1 MEKNAEQE
9 KKVKEKIAENNV
21 RAAQSG
27 EVLLSKDEAAE
38 YRNYKRQKYVSSV
51 GDAVG
56 KTALDA
62 RGKGSTE
69 ELTEFCRLA
78 LRYGV
83 AAVKTTG
90 GRLQTLRSCLGNGK
104 TLIDCAVGGD
114 GSVCFRTKRYE
125 GKIAVRYGARE
136 LTYAPDLFMIKN
148 GRYAELKK
156 ELRAFK
162 RAFKKTLVKLS
173 LEAVLDETEI
183 YRLAKIA
190 SECGVGVSARYFVG
204 AERLKAEMP
213 NAFVEVLGVQ
223 DAAAFRR
230 LYESGVDRL
239 GTDSLTEIYT
249 RLMQEAENC
258 TVGVSVVC
266 ERSDGKTDGSV
277 YRALV
282 E

>member
-1 MEKNAEQE
+1 MEKNVEQE
-9 KKVKEKIAENNV
+9 KKTKEKASENNG
-21 RAAQSG
+21 RTANMG

-38 YRNYKRQKYVSSV
+38 YRNYKRQKYLLSV
-51 GDAVG
+51 GEWVG
-56 KTALDA
+56 RTALNA
-62 RGKGSTE
+62 RGKSTTE
-69 ELTEFCRLA
+69 ELTQLCRLA
-78 LRYGV
+78 LRYSV
-83 AAVKTTG
+83 ATVKTTG
-90 GRLQTLRSCLGNGK
+90 NRLQTLKSFLGNGK
-104 TLIDCAVGGD
+104 TLIDCVVGGD
-114 GSVCFRTKRYE
+114 GSVCFRAKRYE
-125 GKIAVRYGARE
+125 GKLAVRYGARE
-136 LTYAPDLFMIKN
+136 ITYLPDPFMLKQ

-162 RAFKKTLVKLS
+162 RAFKKILVKLS
-173 LEAVLDETEI
+173 LELVSDTTEI

-190 SECGVGVSARYFVG
+190 SECGVGVSTHYFVG
-204 AERLKAEMP
+204 AERLKADMP
-213 NAFVEVLGVQ
+213 NVFIEVLDVQ

-239 GTDSLTEIYT
+239 GTDVLTEIYT

-266 ERSDGKTDGSV
+266 ERSDGKTDGNV

>member
-1 MEKNAEQE
+1 MEKNVEQE
-9 KKVKEKIAENNV
+9 KKAKEKIAENNA
-21 RAAQSG
+21 RTAHTG

-38 YRNYKRQKYVSSV
+38 YRNYKRQKYLSSV
-51 GDAVG
+51 GEAVG
-56 KTALDA
+56 KTALDG
-62 RGKGSTE
+62 RGKGSIE
-69 ELTEFCRLA
+69 ELTELCRLA
-78 LRYGV
+78 LRYGA

-90 GRLQTLRSCLGNGK
+90 SRLQTLKSFLGNGK
-104 TLIDCAVGGD
+104 TLVDCAVGGD
-114 GSVCFRTKRYE
+114 GSVCFRAKRYE
-125 GKIAVRYGARE
+125 GKLAVRYGARE
-136 LTYAPDLFMIKN
+136 ITYVPDLFTIKN

-162 RAFKKTLVKLS
+162 KAFKKTLVKLS
-173 LEAVLDETEI
+173 LEAVTDETEI
-183 YRLAKIA
+183 YRLAKLA
-190 SECGVGVSARYFVG
+190 SECGVGVSTRYFVG
-204 AERLKAEMP
+204 AERLKADMP
-213 NAFVEVLGVQ
+213 NTFLEVLGVQ

-239 GTDSLTEIYT
+239 GTDFLTEIYT

-266 ERSDGKTDGSV
+266 ERSDGKTDGNV